1 MNSVE
6 DHDLLIRISQRIDN
20 MERQH
25 VLDIARLRWNINL
38 LTTVL
43 VAALAFAT
51 TIIIGTR

>member
-1 MNSVE
+1 MNDCE
-6 DHDLLIRISQRIDN
+6 DHDLLIRIAQRIDN

-25 VLDIARLRWNINL
+25 ALDIARLRWNINL

-43 VAALAFAT
+43 VAALAFTT